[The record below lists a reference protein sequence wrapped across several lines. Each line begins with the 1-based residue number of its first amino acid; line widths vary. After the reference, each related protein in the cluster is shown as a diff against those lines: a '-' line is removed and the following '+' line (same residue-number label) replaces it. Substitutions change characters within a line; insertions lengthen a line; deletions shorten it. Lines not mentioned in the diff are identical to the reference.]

1 MSRLGAINSR
11 FLTDYRQDCIRNLD
25 VQNQIKSQLNLE
37 KDSIP
42 YTTISVESSKFLQE
56 NSQII
61 RDTDRNK
68 SFNTSKY
75 LT

>member
-11 FLTDYRQDCIRNLD
+11 FLTDYRQNCIRELD
-25 VQNQIKSQLNLE
+25 IQNQIKSQLQIN
-37 KDSIP
+37 DVQPFS
-42 YTTISVESSKFLQE
+42 TISVESKNFLQKH
-56 NSQII
+56 SQMI

>member
-1 MSRLGAINSR
+1 MSRLGAINAR

-25 VQNQIKSQLNLE
+25 VQNQIKSQLNL
-37 KDSIP
+37 KNSVVP
-42 YTTISVESSKFLQE
+42 HTTISVESSRFLQE
-56 NSQII
+56 NAQII

-75 LT
+75 I